1 LKKVVSLNP
10 KYPPDVWLSIWIVY
24 LKINNLP
31 KAPFALENVLE
42 LDSKNAIAM
51 TALGICELQIN
62 FADKE

>member
-1 LKKVVSLNP
+1 VSLNP
-10 KYPPDVWLSIWIVY
+10 KCPPDVWLSIGIVY

-31 KAPFALENVLE
+31 KARFALEYVLE

-62 FADKE
+62 FTDKE